1 MATNTLTFDIKA
13 TPVFYAN
20 LNAYRA
26 NKYKHIVNEG
36 SSRSSKSYSLMQ
48 LMIYI
53 CHKEENKRISI
64 VSHSLPHVKRGV
76 LRDFY
81 DIMRAWNLFDVDRW
95 RATDFVYTFPNNSY
109 IEFIGLDDPDRA
121 KGPGRDILWINEA
134 NLVTKNTYYQ
144 LAMRTTGTIFADLNP
159 SDFACYW
166 YDIADDPANKKI
178 HSTYKQNIPNLSQ
191 QQIEILESYKDL
203 PDDFMYKVYTLGL
216 RGMPKELIY
225 TSWKI
230 VKELPNKGQIFYGL
244 DFGYTAPTALVKVEF
259 HEGSLYVEEMIYQSK
274 LTANDL
280 VNRLK
285 ELNLSRSDELFCDSA
300 EPKTIEELVR
310 AGFNAKPSE
319 KDVWGGIM
327 KVKSYPLYVTHNS
340 ENVKRE
346 LQSYKWK
353 TDRDGNIAQD
363 EAPVKENDHS
373 LDALRYAVFTKLT
386 TKQPTWVAF

>member
-1 MATNTLTFDIKA
+1 M
-13 TPVFYAN
+13 
-20 LNAYRA
+20 
-26 NKYKHIVNEG
+26 
-36 SSRSSKSYSLMQ
+36 
-48 LMIYI
+48 
-53 CHKEENKRISI
+53 
-64 VSHSLPHVKRGV
+64 
-76 LRDFY
+76 
-81 DIMRAWNLFDVDRW
+81 W
-95 RATDFVYTFPNNSY
+95 
-109 IEFIGLDDPDRA
+109 
-121 KGPGRDILWINEA
+121 
-134 NLVTKNTYYQ
+134 
-144 LAMRTTGTIFADLNP
+144 
-159 SDFACYW
+159 
-166 YDIADDPANKKI
+166 
-178 HSTYKQNIPNLSQ
+178 
-191 QQIEILESYKDL
+191 
-203 PDDFMYKVYTLGL
+203 KVYGLGQ
-216 RGMPKELIY
+216 RGASKELIY

-327 KVKSYPLYVTHNS
+327 KVKSYPLHITHNS
-340 ENVKRE
+340 ENMKRE

-353 TDRDGNIAQD
+353 TDKDGNIAAD